1 MTDKH
6 ILSLEDAANRLI
18 EWVDTF
24 YPGEKEDVLLDDL
37 RAALATHQQREADR
51 NAEVERLKAEKELT
65 SPFLNA
71 ARIFALIL
79 QDADRSMESRRAVQ
93 SRFVELSNEY
103 AAAIKEAQE

>member
-1 MTDKH
+1 MNWPFEIKYPVAVSSDDWVRDFEGRTIIEAHMADE
-6 ILSLEDAANRLI
+6 LNRL
-18 EWVDTF
+18 
-24 YPGEKEDVLLDDL
+24 
-37 RAALATHQQREADR
+37 H
-51 NAEVERLKAEKELT
+51 AEVERLKAEKELT